1 MTVIF
6 YDSIDQNNTVQVQND
21 MGDFAQTEEED
32 VYENDENGN
41 LEMKTKVS
49 AATNVTATNVP
60 PMKNLELKS
69 FGVPKAKTEKLDLNL
84 DSAVKKVA
92 ANKLELKSDLKS
104 AVDYM
109 GAKLKSKVRG
119 TTSIAATEKD
129 INVHVKENPL
139 RKQNMKY
146 INIEKMIRLMDTNG
160 TGYQRQINIDLSKS
174 PSVRLKT
181 NCFVPT
187 KKVNGVYT
195 GEKIE
200 MNSNGYLFTYGPKK
214 EMFCTSHINAVIF
227 AEIDDFGLKNGVI
240 SADWLEHDVDVQV
253 ICEAKDDKIA
263 FLRCLTET
271 DKMRYF
277 ALKGSAFEG
286 SLSNLNLPEPTTP
299 LSFHY
304 YKKNEAGPK
313 KINTEVA
320 DIGAVAVGMTQICEV
335 KGALAEKGVPTDV
348 LGSALYDETKEFRGI
363 VESAA
368 NAESMTTFIPE
379 CVFAVVLKK
388 YLNQRSDVDEYI
400 DLKMDYHNIKTQTTD
415 FGACADFFG
424 IPEKDTGLRV
434 MTDIRQMKEDDII
447 MEINGYKISSKG
459 TITLKPFKNL
469 DQEMEVP
476 WGLLMSVLTQR
487 RPLLKMKVWRNNAK
501 KTLSHKC
508 DYSKELISRNA
519 SDISRDF
526 MILAGSCIRVDDLAE
541 MLAKMNL
548 NDLGYDEMEEYTEGR
563 KLHERDEAIVL
574 NVKEGTNEAKLL
586 SAVGGKLI
594 THINHMPV
602 FTLSDVIIASTKP
615 LERNGRKFFKIRT
628 HDNRV
633 YIKFYEDYCD
643 LQRKAGN
650 LRDLYRSKFLS
661 KISCPKCKRVNPDIK
676 ENVLVCYKCNSKCG
690 NFNVNVKKGVNLS
703 DYNLVK
709 VTKAKKQTLGP
720 FHANGPL
727 ERTTKCHARPYSA
740 ETTTPTPQSRSHR
753 HHPMHTHRR
762 IFVKRSYV
770 L

>member
-1 MTVIF
+1 
-6 YDSIDQNNTVQVQND
+6 
-21 MGDFAQTEEED
+21 MG
-32 VYENDENGN
+32 
-41 LEMKTKVS
+41 
-49 AATNVTATNVP
+49 
-60 PMKNLELKS
+60 
-69 FGVPKAKTEKLDLNL
+69 
-84 DSAVKKVA
+84 
-92 ANKLELKSDLKS
+92 
-104 AVDYM
+104 
-109 GAKLKSKVRG
+109 
-119 TTSIAATEKD
+119 
-129 INVHVKENPL
+129 
-139 RKQNMKY
+139 
-146 INIEKMIRLMDTNG
+146 
-160 TGYQRQINIDLSKS
+160 
-174 PSVRLKT
+174 
-181 NCFVPT
+181 
-187 KKVNGVYT
+187 
-195 GEKIE
+195 
-200 MNSNGYLFTYGPKK
+200 
-214 EMFCTSHINAVIF
+214 
-227 AEIDDFGLKNGVI
+227 
-240 SADWLEHDVDVQV
+240 
-253 ICEAKDDKIA
+253 
-263 FLRCLTET
+263 
-271 DKMRYF
+271 
-277 ALKGSAFEG
+277 
-286 SLSNLNLPEPTTP
+286 
-299 LSFHY
+299 
-304 YKKNEAGPK
+304 
-313 KINTEVA
+313 
-320 DIGAVAVGMTQICEV
+320 
-335 KGALAEKGVPTDV
+335 
-348 LGSALYDETKEFRGI
+348 
-363 VESAA
+363 
-368 NAESMTTFIPE
+368 E

-388 YLNQRSDVDEYI
+388 YLNQRSDVDVYI

-487 RPLLKMKVWRNNAK
+487 RPLLKMKVWRNDA
-501 KTLSHKC
+501 
-508 DYSKELISRNA
+508 
-519 SDISRDF
+519 
-526 MILAGSCIRVDDLAE
+526 
-541 MLAKMNL
+541 
-548 NDLGYDEMEEYTEGR
+548 MEEYTEGR

-753 HHPMHTHRR
+753 HNPMHTHRR